1 MDVLQDRD
9 PAAAEQQSSKGKSEK
24 MTREEIK
31 NLFMKGI
38 DCSQVITEEFAD
50 QMGLT
55 REQAGKISS
64 CFGGGM
70 MCGETCGAVTGALMV
85 LGMKYGHWTDG
96 QAEQKEMMAEKTAEF
111 KKLFQEK
118 YPSCICKDL
127 LGYDLGKEG
136 EMEKAAASGK
146 LLSLC
151 PEIVEFTI
159 DILEKVL

>member
-1 MDVLQDRD
+1 
-9 PAAAEQQSSKGKSEK
+9 

-55 REQAGKISS
+55 KEQAGKVSA

-85 LGMKYGHWTDG
+85 LGMKYGHWTDN
-96 QAEQKEMMAEKTAEF
+96 QVEQKESMAKKTAEF
-111 KKLFQEK
+111 KRLFQEK
-118 YPSCICKDL
+118 YPSFICKEL
-127 LGYDLGKEG
+127 LGYDLGKADEL
-136 EMEKAAASGK
+136 EKIVESGK
-146 LLSLC
+146 LFSFC
-151 PEIVEFTI
+151 PEIVESTI
-159 DILEKVL
+159 NILKKVL